1 MYGMRPVT
9 GKEGMVHADL
19 ARCYIEEDTVEVN
32 EQIERDPRR
41 LQQNWVALGNGGFF
55 TRPAPL
61 SDFV

>member
-1 MYGMRPVT
+1 MYGTRT
-9 GKEGMVHADL
+9 AIGGESEIRADL
-19 ARCYIEEDTVEVN
+19 ARCYVEEDTVEVN
-32 EQIERDPRR
+32 EQIERDTRR